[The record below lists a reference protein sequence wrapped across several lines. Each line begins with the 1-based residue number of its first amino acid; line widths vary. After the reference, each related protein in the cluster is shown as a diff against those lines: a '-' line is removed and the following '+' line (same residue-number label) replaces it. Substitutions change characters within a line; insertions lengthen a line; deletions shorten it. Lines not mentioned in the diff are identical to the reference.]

1 MASKTLFL
9 FVVLTFLL
17 VIGMEGRTLQVNSK
31 SNDGESNDLL
41 QRLGYNV
48 SELKR
53 IGRELSVRNEIDR
66 FSPGGPD
73 PQHHSYPLSSK
84 P

>member
-1 MASKTLFL
+1 
-9 FVVLTFLL
+9 
-17 VIGMEGRTLQVNSK
+17 MEDATK
-31 SNDGESNDLL
+31 EEDLL

-53 IGRELSVRNEIDR
+53 LGEISARSEINR

-73 PQHHSYPLSSK
+73 PQHHSYPLSSN

>member
-1 MASKTLFL
+1 MACKALVLF
-9 FVVLTFLL
+9 FVLTFLL
-17 VIGMEGRTLQVNSK
+17 VAGIEGRVVRV
-31 SNDGESNDLL
+31 SNNKDAESEDLL

-53 IGRELSVRNEIDR
+53 LGEISARSEINR

-73 PQHHSYPLSSK
+73 PQHHSYPLSSN

>member
-1 MASKTLFL
+1 MACKALLLIF
-9 FVVLTFLL
+9 VLTFLL
-17 VIGMEGRTLQVNSK
+17 VIGIEGRIVRVSK
-31 SNDGESNDLL
+31 SKDGDSDDLL

-53 IGRELSVRNEIDR
+53 LGEISTRNGINR

-73 PQHHSYPLSSK
+73 PQHHSYHLSSK

>member
-1 MASKTLFL
+1 MIRPSFVLYRILNKTI
-9 FVVLTFLL
+9 LL
-17 VIGMEGRTLQVNSK
+17 VGELKWRIVRV
-31 SNDGESNDLL
+31 SNNKDAESEDLL

-53 IGRELSVRNEIDR
+53 LGEISARSEINR

>member
-1 MASKTLFL
+1 MAFKALLLF
-9 FVVLTFLL
+9 FVLTFLL
-17 VIGMEGRTLQVNSK
+17 VIGIEGRIVRVSNSK
-31 SNDGESNDLL
+31 DGDSDDLL

-53 IGRELSVRNEIDR
+53 FGEISGRNNIDR

-73 PQHHSYPLSSK
+73 PQHHSYPLSLV